1 MLERGEVS
9 TVERAR
15 VIGRGTVTRR
25 DAFVGREDVLCR
37 LHAAFTD
44 ARAGRRRVV
53 LLAGEPGIGKTR
65 SRVPLR

>member
-15 VIGRGTVTRR
+15 VIGRGTITQR
-25 DAFVGREDVLCR
+25 DAFGGREDVLCR
-37 LHAAFTD
+37 LHAAFTE
-44 ARAGRRRVV
+44 AMAGGPRVV
-53 LLAGEPGIGKTR
+53 LLPGEPGSGKTR